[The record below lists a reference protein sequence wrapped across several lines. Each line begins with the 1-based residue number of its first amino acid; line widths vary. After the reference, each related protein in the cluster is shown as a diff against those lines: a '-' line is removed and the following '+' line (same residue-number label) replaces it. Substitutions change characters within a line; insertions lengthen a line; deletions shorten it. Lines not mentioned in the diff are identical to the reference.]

1 MRNNYRLPPRETSR
15 VAIWSNADTDRA
27 VDSRKICFYQFKPYC
42 NRGAV
47 PDCVS
52 CSRDKGQLKAQFLLQ
67 GMEMGGI
74 VLNDCH
80 QSSWFATTESQ
91 DCFGYKNNVK
101 NKIKMRKYMDRND
114 LTAMLATKR
123 SAEVAPKVDFS

>member
-1 MRNNYRLPPRETSR
+1 M
-15 VAIWSNADTDRA
+15 IWSHADTDRA
-27 VDSRKICFYQFKPYC
+27 VDSRKIRFYQFKPYC

-52 CSRDKGQLKAQFLLQ
+52 CSGDTDQLKAQFLLQ

-80 QSSWFATTESQ
+80 YALGLQLQNLKTVLDITM
-91 DCFGYKNNVK
+91 KNLK
-101 NKIKMRKYMDRND
+101 KRKYMDTNG
-114 LTAMLATKR
+114 LAAMLATKR
-123 SAEVAPKVDFS
+123 LAEVAPKVDLS